1 MNLKSK
7 TFQIITRVLC
17 GIFLVLAIVLGVIAV
32 ACSAGGGVPNIFGA
46 NIYIVRTDAFELHN
60 GTALFAYQVP
70 LSEIQPGN
78 FVIFNLENNKPALAE
93 ILSSER
99 YDGVY
104 SFVALTENNSEIT
117 LSQSQVV
124 AKGLS
129 YSDFWGRVISFAVSP
144 LGTLTVAVLP
154 CLVIIIT
161 ELSKFIGKIMPQPEI
176 ETVKKQLEVPTYTP
190 EAASRRPS
198 RRRQAEIIPEDDSL
212 DGSIG
217 LYDAQV
223 RKSSAVERTDVLEIS
238 RESETPLFSAPKR
251 HREQQP
257 NRDTRM
263 PLSQKKLNEA
273 IAATKAEHEL
283 AEMNRLRE
291 QTVKDI
297 QKTRGSV
304 IAAEKAQE
312 EAERLEAAAA
322 AAADR
327 KKNAETPAKTAK
339 PAAKP
344 QPPKPEFKPQF
355 SAPERPSRPSLK
367 LQQDEQV
374 KQYTPK
380 RSSTTTSIP
389 RLDALLEDDSESSYS
404 IDDILA
410 GLERKKNDK

>member
-1 MNLKSK
+1 
-7 TFQIITRVLC
+7 
-17 GIFLVLAIVLGVIAV
+17 
-32 ACSAGGGVPNIFGA
+32 
-46 NIYIVRTDAFELHN
+46 
-60 GTALFAYQVP
+60 
-70 LSEIQPGN
+70 
-78 FVIFNLENNKPALAE
+78 
-93 ILSSER
+93 
-99 YDGVY
+99 
-104 SFVALTENNSEIT
+104 
-117 LSQSQVV
+117 
-124 AKGLS
+124 
-129 YSDFWGRVISFAVSP
+129 
-144 LGTLTVAVLP
+144 
-154 CLVIIIT
+154 
-161 ELSKFIGKIMPQPEI
+161 
-176 ETVKKQLEVPTYTP
+176 
-190 EAASRRPS
+190 
-198 RRRQAEIIPEDDSL
+198 
-212 DGSIG
+212 
-217 LYDAQV
+217 
-223 RKSSAVERTDVLEIS
+223 
-238 RESETPLFSAPKR
+238 
-251 HREQQP
+251 
-257 NRDTRM
+257 M

-327 KKNAETPAKTAK
+327 KKNAETPAITAK